1 MFRQCF
7 LQSYRE
13 ASIKFKFR
21 KLQKDQFAKFGLP
34 LINERRVFGAEWAR
48 VAKGNREANKY
59 KIPAYLDRIK

>member
-48 VAKGNREANKY
+48 VAKGKAEANKY
-59 KIPAYLDRIK
+59 EIPAYLDRIK